1 MSFRTN
7 RATHESDLGEKTYSD
22 WHWGIAPKTIIDWDD
37 PDLPEGEVI
46 ECGRLVELHYREP
59 GQRKDTVMKMSR
71 KEANGSHLV
80 YDPNHPYGRLYIL
93 SHADFTDRMKKKY
106 RNNPNFENGTKYREA
121 ALTDLARAVGG
132 RHATGDYPDVDA
144 APVGILTHVVYAT
157 EKKGDGYSFYIHKL
171 GEESGVRPCL
181 AIDAKGR
188 LWIVGGNYRG
198 NPTPGITD

>member
-1 MSFRTN
+1 MAFRTN
-7 RATHESDLGEKTYSD
+7 RATHESALGEKTYSD

-59 GQRKDTVMKMSR
+59 GQRKDTVMKLSR

>member
-7 RATHESDLGEKTYSD
+7 RATHESALGEKTYSD

-59 GQRKDTVMKMSR
+59 GQRKDTVMKLSR

-93 SHADFTDRMKKKY
+93 SHTDFTDRMKKKY

-121 ALTDLARAVGG
+121 PLTDLARAVGG